1 MIKWAVAGICLAL
14 GVLGMALA
22 ASLFVVAFYLWLA
35 PHLGAAAAAAI
46 TGLALLAVA
55 ACLSL
60 AGGVIMRRMKRRPG
74 LLSELRTMS
83 GLATQLLLLRG
94 PKKALL
100 SLSSP
105 ARSPNSCSAPIGNA
119 EGK

>member
-1 MIKWAVAGICLAL
+1 MIKSAVAGICLAL

-22 ASLFVVAFYLWLA
+22 ASLCFVVAFYLWLA

-60 AGGVIMRRMKRRPG
+60 AGGVVMRRMKRRPG

-100 SLSSP
+100 LSLI
-105 ARSPNSCSAPIGNA
+105 AGALAEFMLSPNR
-119 EGK
+119 KR